1 MAKGESALIIGAGP
15 GLGGAIARRCAKD
28 GMRVALATRTK
39 SKVDAIARAIG
50 SDARAY
56 ACDATDAAA
65 VAGVFGDVSREFG
78 TPDLVVFNAGAY
90 APGGVL
96 EIDPAEFERCWK
108 NGCFGGFLV
117 GQAAG
122 RAMAA
127 RGSGTILF
135 TGATASLRGSARFLN
150 LAVGKFGLRAV
161 AQSLARD
168 LGPKGVH
175 VAHIIIDGQ
184 IKADRPGYRAEERG
198 PDAVMDADAIAEV
211 YMGLH
216 RQHRSAWTHE
226 LDLRPWVEKF

>member
-15 GLGGAIARRCAKD
+15 GLGAALARHCAKD

-56 ACDATDAAA
+56 ACDATNAES
-65 VAGVFGDVSREFG
+65 VASVFEDVSKAFG

-90 APGGVL
+90 APGSVL
-96 EIDPAEFERCWK
+96 EIDPAEFERSWK

-127 RGSGTILF
+127 RGTGTILF
-135 TGATASLRGSARFLN
+135 TGATASLRGSAKFLN

-216 RQHRSAWTHE
+216 HQHRSAWTHE